1 MKIFWWL
8 EATKLSIHIADKKI
22 VEGSKTKSIFEN
34 IILSQRD
41 LFAGE
46 TYT

>member
-8 EATKLSIHIADKKI
+8 EATKLSIRIADKI
-22 VEGSKTKSIFEN
+22 FFQGSKTKSIFEN
-34 IILSQRD
+34 LILSQRD